1 MTTYPTFA
9 QLRAERAARQIRGV
23 IIPFPETV
31 KAFNRRLDHEIE
43 EIHRQVD
50 EEIAA
55 ENALATSAAP
65 TWGELWIHLIDL
77 WGDICLDTLDV
88 MRHAA
93 LAALDGDIIDYR
105 IIQNARQD
113 RMVCQRM
120 EIVAQA
126 QERNRQAARQA
137 EAEHTGQLIREL
149 FEEA

>member
-1 MTTYPTFA
+1 MHAIKRNLAMDSCPTFDRI
-9 QLRAERAARQIRGV
+9 RAERAAREIRGV
-23 IIPFPETV
+23 VIPFPETV
-31 KAFNRRLDHEIE
+31 EAFNRKIDREIE

-50 EEIAA
+50 EKIAA
-55 ENALATSAAP
+55 ENTLAA

-88 MRHAA
+88 VRHTA
-93 LAALDGDIIDYR
+93 LAALDGYIIDM
-105 IIQNARQD
+105 RQD
-113 RMVCQRM
+113 RMICDHM
-120 EIVAQA
+120 EVAAQA